1 MGKYTSA
8 GGGGG
13 GSGDITAV
21 SFVTDSGSGSKASDD
36 SDSADISILG
46 GAGVDVTN
54 SGTTITVAGE
64 TATASN
70 PGIVELATTA
80 EATAGTDTSR
90 AITAE
95 GLLAKV
101 NEIVVNSSA
110 STTNLTASQSG
121 AVVYL
126 NHASAACTLPDG
138 CAVGTHFTIINN
150 TGASETIGLNT
161 NGVTVT
167 GLPNNVISD
176 HMSKTFI
183 CVNLAGSVSTWAV
196 IG

>member
-1 MGKYTSA
+1 LGKYTSA

-36 SDSADISILG
+36 SDSADFSILG

-64 TATASN
+64 TASDSN
-70 PGIVELATTA
+70 AGIVELATTA
-80 EATAGTDTSR
+80 EAIAGTDTAR

-110 STTNLTASQSG
+110 STTTLTASQSG
-121 AVVYL
+121 AVVFL
-126 NHASAACTLPDG
+126 NHANAACTLPNG

-167 GLPNNVISD
+167 GMANNVISD

-183 CVNLAGSVSTWAV
+183 CVNLAGSVSSWAV

>member
-36 SDSADISILG
+36 SDSADFSILG

-64 TATASN
+64 TASDSN
-70 PGIVELATTA
+70 AGIVELATTA
-80 EATAGTDTSR
+80 EAIAGTDTAR

-110 STTNLTASQSG
+110 STTTLTASQSG

-126 NHASAACTLPDG
+126 NHASAACTLPNG

-167 GLPNNVISD
+167 GMANNVISD

-183 CVNLAGSVSTWAV
+183 CVNLAGSVSSWAV

>member
-13 GSGDITAV
+13 GSGDIEAV
-21 SFVTDSGSGSKASDD
+21 TITTDSGGGSKASDD
-36 SDSADISILG
+36 SGSADFSILG

-54 SGTTITVAGE
+54 SGATITVAGE
-64 TATASN
+64 TASDSN
-70 PGIVELATTA
+70 AGIVELATTA
-80 EATAGTDTSR
+80 EAIAGTDTAR
-90 AITAE
+90 AVTAA

-101 NEIVVNSSA
+101 NEIEVVGDATLS
-110 STTNLTASQSG
+110 LTAAQSG
-121 AVVYL
+121 AVIYL
-126 NHASAACTLPDG
+126 SHANSAANLPNG

-161 NGVTVT
+161 NGALVS
-167 GLPNNVISD
+167 GLPNNVIND

-183 CVNLAGSVSTWAV
+183 CVALSAPASTWAV

>member
-13 GSGDITAV
+13 GSGDIEAV
-21 SFVTDSGSGSKASDD
+21 TITTDSGSGSKAADD
-36 SDSADISILG
+36 SGSADFSILG

-54 SGTTITVAGE
+54 SGATITVAGE
-64 TATASN
+64 TASDSN
-70 PGIVELATTA
+70 AGIVELATTA
-80 EATAGTDTSR
+80 EAIAGTDTAR
-90 AITAE
+90 AITAA

-101 NEIVVNSSA
+101 NELVVVGDA
-110 STTNLTASQSG
+110 QPTLTAAQTG

-126 NHASAACTLPDG
+126 SHANSGATLPNG
-138 CAVGTHFTIINN
+138 CAIGTHFTIINN

-161 NGVTVT
+161 NGAVVT
-167 GLPNNVISD
+167 GLPNNVIND

-183 CVNLAGSVSTWAV
+183 CVTLAGSVSTWAV